1 MNTQSPTK
9 RRILSVFVAV
19 FCCLYIINIQ
29 ASEYDDLL
37 QNITQRNN
45 SKFLQKTVD
54 FYTEEIIKF
63 TEEKDTISLIENYIK
78 LSDFY
83 AHNADYGKAYNGY
96 WEALILAD
104 KANNKF
110 FRARV
115 HHELGWLYII
125 YHKDQKALE
134 NFLSSLKIDKQ
145 LIKKNEIHSNYLI
158 SDYFALANYCR
169 KKKDFFNTK
178 KYLDSCAKIEKRLG
192 ITDYYVECERAYVN
206 ATEGK
211 YETALAKLQEA
222 KIHFISKNP
231 SYLIIIEYLLG
242 NIYEFKG
249 DIEEAIAHYHCS
261 LDLTKKHYQHYNYR
275 LFNHNTLAKL
285 YSQID
290 DYEMAYHHAIE
301 AQQIQEN
308 IYGVKS
314 LNSEVI
320 FEINDKYRIQ
330 KEKEKELIKEQLIE
344 LLKKDQRLGQ
354 LKTIL
359 LIVTILSLI
368 TIGYFVIKNIK
379 RKHLAEKKVIQTQ
392 REIERQNSEKI
403 LALKNKE
410 LTSSALQLI
419 EKEEFIKKLKE
430 NVHTS
435 SSNSNAKVINQMIKS
450 VESSA
455 SNKWEEFEARF
466 TSINQN
472 FYKNLKTDFPDLSQ
486 KDLKVCALI
495 KLNFSSKDMAS
506 LLGISV
512 ESVHT
517 SRYRLR
523 KKLNLERAENLSDFI
538 GQF

>member
-1 MNTQSPTK
+1 MKIKIPFNK
-9 RRILSVFVAV
+9 LNRFINL
-19 FCCLYIINIQ
+19 CLYVSFFISANTF
-29 ASEYDDLL
+29 AAETSVSDLKKRTNGKFISDTIEFY
-37 QNITQRNN
+37 QEEI
-45 SKFLQKTVD
+45 SKFSH
-54 FYTEEIIKF
+54 
-63 TEEKDTISLIENYIK
+63 EKDTISLIENYIK

-83 AHNADYGKAYNGY
+83 KHIADYGNAYNGY

-104 KANNKF
+104 KSKNKF

-115 HHELGWLYII
+115 HHELGWLYLF
-125 YHKDQKALE
+125 YHKDTKAIENFTASLKLDKVLE
-134 NFLSSLKIDKQ
+134 NKGT
-145 LIKKNEIHSNYLI
+145 IHPNYII
-158 SDYFALANYCR
+158 SDYFAIANYHR
-169 KKKDFFNTK
+169 KKKDFYSTK
-178 KYLDSCAKIEKRLG
+178 KYLDSCARIEKKLG
-192 ITDYYVECERAYVN
+192 ITNHYVQCERAYIDAN
-206 ATEGK
+206 EG
-211 YETALAKLQEA
+211 EFDSALDRLYKAKA
-222 KIHFISKNP
+222 HFQQQNP

-242 NIYEFKG
+242 NTYEFMG
-249 DIEEAIAHYHCS
+249 NNEEAIAHYHSS
-261 LDLTKKHYQHYNYR
+261 LDLTDKHYQHYNYR

-285 YSQID
+285 HSQQN
-290 DYEMAYHHAIE
+290 DYKLAFDHAVQ
-301 AQQIQEN
+301 AQQMQEN

-359 LIVTILSLI
+359 LVVTILSLVI
-368 TIGYFVIKNIK
+368 IGYFIIKNIK
-379 RKHLAEKKVIQTQ
+379 NKHREEKKAIEIQ
-392 REIERQNSEKI
+392 RENERNDSAKI

-430 NVHTS
+430 SVHTTS
-435 SSNSNAKVINQMIKS
+435 SGSNIKMINQMIKS
-450 VESSA
+450 VESSTT
-455 SNKWEEFEARF
+455 NKWEEFEARF

-472 FYKNLKTDFPDLSQ
+472 FYKNLKTKFPELSQ

-523 KKLNLERAENLSDFI
+523 KKLNLERSENLSEFI
-538 GQF
+538 DEF

>member
-1 MNTQSPTK
+1 MYPFRWTQTLLFIFFTSFFCYAIENNT
-9 RRILSVFVAV
+9 
-19 FCCLYIINIQ
+19 N
-29 ASEYDDLL
+29 L
-37 QNITQRNN
+37 QDIKKRNN
-45 SKFLQKTVD
+45 DAFIKKTID
-54 FYTEEIIKF
+54 TYKEEILKYS
-63 TEEKDTISLIENYIK
+63 EEKDTIPLIENHIK
-78 LSDFY
+78 LSNFY
-83 AHNADYGKAYNGY
+83 AHIADYGNAYNGY

-104 KANNKF
+104 KTKNKF

-115 HHELGWLYII
+115 HQALGWLYIF

-134 NFLSSLKIDKQ
+134 NFTASLKLDKQ
-145 LIKKNEIHSNYLI
+145 LVRDENIHPNYLI
-158 SDYFALANYCR
+158 SDYFALANYER
-169 KKKDFFNTK
+169 KKKDFLTTR
-178 KYLDSCAKIEKRLG
+178 KYLDSCARLEKKLG
-192 ITDYYVECERAYVN
+192 IVNHYVQCERAYLDAN
-206 ATEGK
+206 AGK
-211 YETALAKLQEA
+211 YDLALNKLNTARS
-222 KIHFISKNP
+222 HFEKENP
-231 SYLIIIEYLLG
+231 AYLIVIDYLLG
-242 NIYEFKG
+242 NTFEFQG
-249 DIEEAIAHYHCS
+249 NTEEAIKHYHRS
-261 LDLTKKHYQHYNYR
+261 LDLTNKHYQHLNYR
-275 LFNHNTLAKL
+275 LFNHNTLGKL
-285 YSQID
+285 YSQEKN
-290 DYEMAYHHAIE
+290 YELAFHHAVLG
-301 AQQIQEN
+301 QEMQEE

-330 KEKEKELIKEQLIE
+330 KEKEKGLIKEQLIE

-379 RKHLAEKKVIQTQ
+379 QKHLEEKQKIQTL
-392 REIERQNSEKI
+392 RDVERKDAERV

-430 NVHTS
+430 NVHTTT
-435 SSNSNAKVINQMIKS
+435 SSNSNIKVINQMIKS
-450 VESSA
+450 VESST

-472 FYKNLKTDFPDLSQ
+472 FYKNLKNRFPGLSQ

-523 KKLNLERAENLSDFI
+523 KKLNLERSENLSDFI
-538 GQF
+538 AQF